1 MIIKFEPKIVHFA
14 KRLPYYFST
23 NSPISSISDI
33 TSDSGVQ
40 ESLDTSKS
48 LVKGHSRLK
57 FNFFEGSENSIAIL
71 RALVETERTEAL
83 RTEFVQALVGYK
95 WNKFFRIIATF
106 AFIDILDL
114 ITLIGIVFFN
124 DEFILQILTILLLVF
139 NMIFFMIEVLQFV
152 SLGKKYFRDLQNY
165 IDLLKIFG
173 CFSFGTYV
181 LVDGFG
187 ITNSSHW
194 LTFLVTLLSFLQSLV
209 IFQTRHYIG
218 LIEAVTVDIVPFFVI
233 LIYFVLGY
241 CTVMAT
247 TNDLNFVD
255 SFKGAYELILGD
267 FDTSNMSDLQWLI
280 FFFGAI
286 FNVIMTLNLL
296 ISIISESF
304 DKISFTSKEAET
316 RTRMEL
322 ILEVEEC
329 MFWNR
334 QKGIPTYLYLLKEYE
349 GEEETSWESRIR
361 KLFDFTYE
369 IRNTIN
375 KRFDALNQEL
385 TAQKSAS
392 EKQMQELQQKLQE
405 ITQILTS

>member
-1 MIIKFEPKIVHFA
+1 M
-14 KRLPYYFST
+14 
-23 NSPISSISDI
+23 
-33 TSDSGVQ
+33 
-40 ESLDTSKS
+40 
-48 LVKGHSRLK
+48 
-57 FNFFEGSENSIAIL
+57 
-71 RALVETERTEAL
+71 
-83 RTEFVQALVGYK
+83 
-95 WNKFFRIIATF
+95 
-106 AFIDILDL
+106 
-114 ITLIGIVFFN
+114 
-124 DEFILQILTILLLVF
+124 
-139 NMIFFMIEVLQFV
+139 
-152 SLGKKYFRDLQNY
+152 
-165 IDLLKIFG
+165 
-173 CFSFGTYV
+173 
-181 LVDGFG
+181 
-187 ITNSSHW
+187 
-194 LTFLVTLLSFLQSLV
+194 TLLSFLQILV
-209 IFQTRHYIG
+209 IFQVFDQTRHYIG

-286 FNVIMTLNLL
+286 FNVIVTLNLL

-334 QKGIPTYLYLLKEYE
+334 RKGIPTYLYLLKEYQ

-369 IRNTIN
+369 IRNTMN